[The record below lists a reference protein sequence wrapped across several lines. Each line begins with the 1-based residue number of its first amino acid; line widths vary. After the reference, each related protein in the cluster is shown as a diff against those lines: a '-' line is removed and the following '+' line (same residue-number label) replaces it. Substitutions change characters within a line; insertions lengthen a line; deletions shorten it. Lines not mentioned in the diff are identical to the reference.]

1 MGKINFIIEM
11 KKILV
16 TILLS
21 ICVSKAL
28 QAQYGWNTYYKERSN
43 GLDTNGNPKL
53 DSNGNPRGNNLIG
66 GMSDSY
72 TVGNRPSGG
81 SSCSSCTGGISSSS
95 SDYTGGSNK
104 FYNTVENMIDRYIF
118 NS

>member
-1 MGKINFIIEM
+1 MGIEM

-43 GLDTNGNPKL
+43 GLDSKGYPKL
-53 DSNGNPRGNNLIG
+53 DSNGNPRGNNLNG
-66 GMSDSY
+66 RSSDSY
-72 TVGNRPSGG
+72 TVGNRSSGS
-81 SSCSSCTGGISSSS
+81 SSCSSCTGGISSTS
-95 SDYTGGSNK
+95 SDYSGGNNK
-104 FYNTVENMIDRYIF
+104 FFDAAQNMVEKYIF